1 VSRDASEFRLGWKV
15 VMAAALGVGIGV
27 SGAPFYT
34 LGVFLKPLSGEF
46 GWSRAEA
53 SAATLFLTF
62 GSALTAPVVGRL
74 ADRLN
79 VRNIA
84 LISLVGIVLAFLW
97 LTQSGPRVGSW
108 YFGLA
113 LLALAGCG
121 TTPLVWVHA
130 VTTWFDKSRGLALGF
145 TLAGSGISG
154 IVSPHAVDF
163 LIIHY
168 GWRAGYVGLA
178 LFTLIVALPV
188 VFLFFRE
195 KATAKTVKDTSHL
208 PGLTVGEVLRTRR
221 YWQLAIG
228 FMSTGG
234 AIAAIIVHLVPLLT
248 DTGVSRTTATS
259 IAGLMGFAVVF
270 GRIAVGFLVDRLHAP
285 YVAAV
290 LLTIPAIGYLLI
302 AGGSGVGWSLML
314 ATILFGLSA
323 GAEVD
328 LMAYLGSRFF
338 GLKAFGAVYGML
350 LLPFGLGAGVAPI
363 LMGHVYDVTGH
374 YTLALYG
381 GAVGCVVGAAL
392 IGTLGR
398 YPASFMAGL
407 TGMDREA
414 AALTAVH

>member
-1 VSRDASEFRLGWKV
+1 LCLIHFDISDEGIKGPSGFGEEISGHLHMSRNASEFSLGWKV

-79 VRNIA
+79 VRKIA
-84 LISLVGIVLAFLW
+84 LISLIGIVLAFLW

-130 VTTWFDKSRGLALGF
+130 VTTWFDKSRGLALGC

-163 LIIHY
+163 LIMHY

-178 LFTLIVALPV
+178 LFTMVVALPV

-195 KATAKTVKDTSHL
+195 KATTKTAKDTSHL

-228 FMSTGG
+228 FLSTGG
-234 AIAAIIVHLVPLLT
+234 AIAACRAPPRPRSPDFWALPWCSVGSPSASWSIVCMRPM
-248 DTGVSRTTATS
+248 SR
-259 IAGLMGFAVVF
+259 
-270 GRIAVGFLVDRLHAP
+270 
-285 YVAAV
+285 
-290 LLTIPAIGYLLI
+290 
-302 AGGSGVGWSLML
+302 
-314 ATILFGLSA
+314 
-323 GAEVD
+323 
-328 LMAYLGSRFF
+328 RF
-338 GLKAFGAVYGML
+338 
-350 LLPFGLGAGVAPI
+350 
-363 LMGHVYDVTGH
+363 
-374 YTLALYG
+374 
-381 GAVGCVVGAAL
+381 C
-392 IGTLGR
+392 
-398 YPASFMAGL
+398 
-407 TGMDREA
+407 
-414 AALTAVH
+414 